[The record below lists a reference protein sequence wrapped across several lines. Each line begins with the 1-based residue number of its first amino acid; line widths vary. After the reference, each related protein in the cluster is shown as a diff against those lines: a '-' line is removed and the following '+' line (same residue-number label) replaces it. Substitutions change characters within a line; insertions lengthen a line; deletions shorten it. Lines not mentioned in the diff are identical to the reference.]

1 MDWVLSMLRFEVL
14 TLFPGMV
21 EPVLAHSMLKR
32 GQVKGLLHVNV
43 RNLRDF
49 ASDRHK
55 MVDDTPYGGGAG
67 MVMKADPIL
76 QAVAAVRRE
85 AQSSGEDIRVVFPTP
100 QGRRLT
106 QPYAQELAGER
117 RRIVIL
123 CGHYEGVDE
132 RVRLALT
139 PEEVSVG
146 DYVLTGGELP
156 ALVLID
162 AAARLVP
169 GVLGDPRSALEES
182 FSESLLEYP
191 QYTKPVEIEG
201 IGVPEVLLSGHHEAI
216 RLWRRKQALRSTY
229 LRRPDLLH
237 DRSFTNEDRQLL
249 DELKSEGLLT
259 APISRREE
267 G

>member
-1 MDWVLSMLRFEVL
+1 MLRFEIL
-14 TLFPGMV
+14 TLFPGMF
-21 EPVLAHSMLKR
+21 EPVLTHSILKR
-32 GQVKGLLHVNV
+32 GQEKGLLRVNIHNV
-43 RNLRDF
+43 RDF
-49 ASDRHK
+49 ATDRHK
-55 MVDDTPYGGGAG
+55 VVDDTPYGGGAG
-67 MVMKADPIL
+67 MVMKAEPIL
-76 QAVAAVRRE
+76 RAVAAVRE
-85 AQSSGEDIRVVFPTP
+85 GAQSNGEDIRIVFPTP
-100 QGRRLT
+100 HGRRLT
-106 QPYAQELAGER
+106 QQYAHELAGER

-132 RVRLALT
+132 RVRLALA
-139 PEEVSVG
+139 PEAVSLG

-169 GVLGDPRSALEES
+169 GVLGDPRSALDES

-191 QYTKPVEIEG
+191 QYTKPAEIGG

-237 DRSFTNEDRQLL
+237 DRLFTSEDRRLL
-249 DELKSEGLLT
+249 DELMSEGLVT
-259 APISRREE
+259 APIACREE